1 MTFSFLSLST
11 SHEREV
17 LDGTLQRAYFSLQER
32 VSFPG
37 LCFRFILLPPEAE
50 GFEIIRETA
59 GVGVVTGTHQLCSP
73 VILRTTIKID
83 LSKSSAEQIDFDA
96 L

>member
-1 MTFSFLSLST
+1 MNENCWMEHSKELISLSG
-11 SHEREV
+11 RE
-17 LDGTLQRAYFSLQER
+17 SP
-32 VSFPG
+32 SPG
-37 LCFRFILLPPEAE
+37 LCFRFILLPSEAE

-73 VILRTTIKID
+73 VILRTTIKTD